1 MKHQYP
7 YTRSLERVP
16 SPVFRGRA
24 WCLWTPACCRCCS
37 GPERM
42 VCEAD
47 HERRRSSRTVT
58 TWYRTRAVCVGL
70 RRTVFVNTVL
80 VDTIDLWWCDTS
92 RTHTTARLR
101 SWFARARFARASQTI
116 RSGTVYRY
124 MPLPRRQTPYSGNSL
139 VYAPI
144 MIESYFPPAYGLHRF
159 LIKYHIFGFP
169 STFWAF
175 WPKYIGLVRNIQGSS
190 FL

>member
-1 MKHQYP
+1 MCIRDSTSH
-7 YTRSLERVP
+7 SRVTMP
-16 SPVFRGRA
+16 SQSVMCLSTVSPVTAAPCKVQANQIRNNLSLYTLFGARA
-24 WCLWTPACCRCCS
+24 KSGLWD
-37 GPERM
+37 RM
-42 VCEAD
+42 
-47 HERRRSSRTVT
+47 
-58 TWYRTRAVCVGL
+58 RAVRVGL

-80 VDTIDLWWCDTS
+80 IDTIDLWWCDTS
-92 RTHTTARLR
+92 RTQTTARLR
-101 SWFARARFARASQTI
+101 SWFARARFTRASQTI

-159 LIKYHIFGFP
+159 LNKYHIFGFP